1 MIPTS
6 HGSLLLISL
15 RLYIQNYLR
24 GRALDLPL
32 FSLLAILVLAICIYT
47 FAPIYH
53 NLHLIETTYFTN
65 SIYSDR
71 CKR

>member
-24 GRALDLPL
+24 GRALDLPF
-32 FSLLAILVLAICIYT
+32 FSLLAILGFAICIYT
-47 FAPIYH
+47 FGPIYR
-53 NLHLIETTYFTN
+53 NLPLIETTYFTN